1 MAEPAFTRMDVD
13 ERRRRLL
20 ELGAELFTR
29 HAYNDLSMAAI
40 AREAGIS
47 KALLYHY
54 FPSKR
59 DYFLATVGQAA
70 EELRRRTEPDP
81 SLPPWEQLEK
91 SLGAYL
97 ELVDE
102 NADAYVKLLETANTV
117 PEIRTIID
125 GIRTVTADLIA
136 AGLAPGGGAKVR
148 AATRAWLW
156 FMDGAL
162 LDWVATRDYSRDELR
177 ELLLATLRAALDAAT
192 R

>member
-13 ERRRRLL
+13 ERRQHLL
-20 ELGAELFTR
+20 DLGTGLFTR

-70 EELRRRTEPDP
+70 EELARRTAPDP
-81 SLPPWEQLEK
+81 SLPPWDQLRG
-91 SLGAYL
+91 SLDAYL
-97 ELVDE
+97 ELVGE
-102 NADAYVKLLETANTV
+102 NSDAYVKLLQTASSV
-117 PEIRTIID
+117 PEISEIID
-125 GIRTVTADLIA
+125 AIRGATANRILE
-136 AGLAPGGGAKVR
+136 GLAPDAGPEGRVAVR
-148 AATRAWLW
+148 GWLW

-162 LDWVATRDYSRDELR
+162 LDWAANHDLSREELR
-177 ELLLATLRAALDAAT
+177 ELLVRTLRGALGS
-192 R
+192 